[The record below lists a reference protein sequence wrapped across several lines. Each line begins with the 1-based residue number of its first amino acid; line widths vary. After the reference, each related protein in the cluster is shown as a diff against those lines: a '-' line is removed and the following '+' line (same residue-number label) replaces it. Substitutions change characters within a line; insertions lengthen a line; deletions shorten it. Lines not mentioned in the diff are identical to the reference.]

1 MGVHSRKWGAQKRA
15 RDLAALHARHI
26 YGNEQGGEQLRVKSS
41 TKVALILSGLLIAS
55 ISILGLGAFA
65 LFTATASN
73 NGTTSPTNDETSQTP
88 GPQSINTADLVLA
101 LQNTANGTNGG
112 GGTVSVNLTD
122 PPIDPVVP
130 GDTIERAVNLVNSD
144 STGANLAS
152 ITLGY
157 RDATSGDL
165 LTEDS
170 TGCPSGD
177 TNCTDGNDE
186 LTFWLQSCSV
196 VWTASTAQPPTFT
209 CSGTTTTVLGGT
221 TAGTDAISAVLGTPP
236 SLGSVAALTAGS
248 TSYLMVEL
256 TLPTTA
262 GNTVQSL
269 SSAGIT
275 YTFTG
280 NQSAGANV

>member
-1 MGVHSRKWGAQKRA
+1 MGVHSRKQREREGAA
-15 RDLAALHARHI
+15 SLHARHSHSDAR
-26 YGNEQGGEQLRVKSS
+26 GGTQPRRKSS
-41 TKVALILSGLLIAS
+41 TKIALILSGLLIAS

-73 NGTTSPTNDETSQTP
+73 NSTTSPANDQTGNTP

-112 GGTVSVNLTD
+112 GGSVSVNLTD
-122 PPIDPVVP
+122 PPINPVVP
-130 GDTIERAVNLVNSD
+130 GDTIERAVNLVNQD

-157 RDATSGDL
+157 SDSTSNDL

-170 TGCPSGD
+170 TCPSGD
-177 TNCTDGNDE
+177 TNCTSGDDE
-186 LTFWLQSCSV
+186 LTYELEACSV
-196 VWTASTAQPPTFT
+196 AWTASTSQPPTFT
-209 CSGTTTTVLGGT
+209 CSGTQSTVLGGT
-221 TAGTDAISAVLGTPP
+221 TAGTDAISAVLGGTP
-236 SLGSVAALTAGS
+236 SLGTVAALTAGS

-269 SSAGIT
+269 TAGIT

-280 NQSAGANV
+280 NQAAGTNV

>member
-1 MGVHSRKWGAQKRA
+1 MSR
-15 RDLAALHARHI
+15 
-26 YGNEQGGEQLRVKSS
+26 GGGIQTRRKSS
-41 TKVALILSGLLIAS
+41 TKLALILAGLLIAS

-73 NGTTSPTNDETSQTP
+73 NSTASTNDATGNTP
-88 GPQSINTADLVLA
+88 GPQKINTADLVLA
-101 LQNTANGTNGG
+101 LQNTADGTNGG
-112 GGTVSVNLTD
+112 GGSVSVNLTD

-130 GDTIERAVNLVNSD
+130 GDTIERAVNLVNGD

-152 ITLGY
+152 IALGY
-157 RDATSGDL
+157 SDATSGDL

-177 TNCTDGNDE
+177 TNCTSGNDE
-186 LTFWLQSCSV
+186 LTFWLQACSV
-196 VWTASTAQPPTFT
+196 AWTASTAQPPTFT
-209 CSGTTTTVLGGT
+209 CSGTQSTVLGGT
-221 TAGTDAISAVLGTPP
+221 TAGTDAISAVLGSTP

-269 SSAGIT
+269 TSAGIT

-280 NQSAGANV
+280 AQSAGTNV